1 MDLEHFIESIP
12 NNISDNIF
20 YKIENYYEEI
30 KDQYKDLFSIIIY
43 YLEENLCKIII
54 RRLDENSG
62 WGKDLK
68 INLYSIDNNT
78 KQIISIGSHIKNTK
92 IIEVN
97 TDIELQKLEEYN
109 INKINKIKVIQAKEN
124 NNIDNHCEYLNLTDL
139 IYENTNL
146 NYEFFNIV
154 KQREFIKNNFD
165 KYLDIFDL
173 LYNCYY
179 KYLIF
184 ICCYL
189 YLNGGIYISNNVKL
203 LTNINNINI
212 EQNSY
217 FIDEDDNELLFLYS
231 EKNNIEIMNYLNN
244 ILDNINNPNNSK
256 NNNILNNFIEFKNIK
271 NYKNDSINTIN
282 YYMINNDNLFEIN
295 NYKFIMNSDIKY
307 VIVYL
312 DENYYL
318 LKPFNKYNI
327 IENNIFIK
335 CINESNHKVSNIEI
349 KTDKNNYKT
358 NNVFFFTI

>member
-43 YLEENLCKIII
+43 YLEENLCKIIV

-68 INLYSIDNNT
+68 ITLFSTD
-78 KQIISIGSHIKNTK
+78 KSKEQIISIGSNIKNTK

-97 TDIELQKLEEYN
+97 SDFELKKLEEYN
-109 INKINKIKVIQAKEN
+109 INQIKVIQAKEN
-124 NNIDNHCEYLNLTDL
+124 NNIDNHREYLNLTDL

-165 KYLDIFDL
+165 KYIDKFDL
-173 LYNCYY
+173 LNNCYY
-179 KYLIF
+179 KYLVF
-184 ICCYL
+184 ICCYI
-189 YLNGGIYISNNVKL
+189 YLNGGIYISNNAQL
-203 LTNINNINI
+203 LTNINDLNIKY
-212 EQNSY
+212 NSY
-217 FIDEDDNELLFLYS
+217 FIDKDDNELLFLYS
-231 EKNNIEIMNYLNN
+231 EKNNNEIINYLNN
-244 ILDNINNPNNSK
+244 ILENINNQSNLKNKNS
-256 NNNILNNFIEFKNIK
+256 LNNFIEFKNIK
-271 NYKNDSINTIN
+271 NFKNDSINTIN
-282 YYMINNDNLFEIN
+282 HYIIQNNNIFRIN

-318 LKPFNKYNI
+318 LKPYNKYNI
-327 IENNIFIK
+327 IEKELFIK

-358 NNVFFFTI
+358 NNVFFFTV